1 MVQAAP
7 ARGVDL
13 RLLATFIAPIRNV
26 SRSFAPVC
34 KVQRL
39 GGARTPLS
47 ALLLLV
53 RLVGFLPDR
62 VERGGAG

>member
-1 MVQAAP
+1 LCRIKGAC
-7 ARGVDL
+7 
-13 RLLATFIAPIRNV
+13 NV

-39 GGARTPLS
+39 GGARRLTLS